1 MVSLDDFPT
10 TDELLEENLKT
21 RDRSPT
27 IKFLEKFS
35 QFSVEKGNKGI
46 QKEYDYVL
54 RYHGHKVTFIELAM
68 MCAFM
73 FWNEDSIYPRGILDK
88 EQKRSLFKGGK
99 MFQALINSSM
109 DFGFPT
115 KELLKEY
122 KLDKYLS

>member
-10 TDELLEENLKT
+10 MNEVLEENQKT

-46 QKEYDYVL
+46 QKECDYVL

-88 EQKRSLFKGGK
+88 EEKRSRYKGGK

-109 DFGFPT
+109 DIGFPT
-115 KELLKEY
+115 KEILKAN
-122 KLDKYLS
+122 KLDKYLT

>member
-1 MVSLDDFPT
+1 MGSLDNFPT
-10 TDELLEENLKT
+10 MNEVLEENLKT

-35 QFSVEKGNKGI
+35 QFSVEKGNKGN

-54 RYHGHKVTFIELAM
+54 KYHGHKVTFIELAM

-88 EQKRSLFKGGK
+88 EEKRSIFEGGK
-99 MFQALINSSM
+99 MFSCY
-109 DFGFPT
+109 T
-115 KELLKEY
+115 E
-122 KLDKYLS
+122 